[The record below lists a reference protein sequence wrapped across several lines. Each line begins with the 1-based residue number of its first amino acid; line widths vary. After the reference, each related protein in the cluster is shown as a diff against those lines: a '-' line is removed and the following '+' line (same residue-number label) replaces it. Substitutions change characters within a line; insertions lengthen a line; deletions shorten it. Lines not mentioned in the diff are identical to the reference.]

1 MSKGLAFHFCMV
13 HGWPCVTVLWVFDLP
28 GWAARVP
35 FILYSPRQVDL
46 AIFHWKTH
54 SLQNEFILAVSSG
67 VSKELWMHA
76 TVPAGGSPT
85 SIMGIRIPSGG
96 RAASTEWSSQ
106 SLEHRN
112 VRSTSKFLIT
122 KWAVSWSVK
131 YFVVLMWFGRRFYEI
146 EVTDKNF
153 I

>member
-1 MSKGLAFHFCMV
+1 MLNSRFSLVIYIIHDINSICVKRISLSFLHGTRLALCDC
-13 HGWPCVTVLWVFDLP
+13 GCLTYQDENRPEYP
-28 GWAARVP
+28 SSSIPR
-35 FILYSPRQVDL
+35 RQVDL

-85 SIMGIRIPSGG
+85 STGDKNPQWGETGCFHVSE
-96 RAASTEWSSQ
+96 AAVV
-106 SLEHRN
+106 EHRN

-122 KWAVSWSVK
+122 KWWCHGQWNT
-131 YFVVLMWFGRRFYEI
+131 LWF
-146 EVTDKNF
+146 
-153 I
+153 